1 MSSHGGRGG
10 QKFPILLSKKTTKR
24 VGRDQKLPIFRQ
36 HSLLTAPYCLGMDCM
51 AAARNAYIHIQ
62 MKVPFKRIFQYV
74 ELNSGICPSLSHV
87 GIRMNVY
94 ASRERNMH
102 SYVEIFS
109 SDATN
114 PRSSPI

>member
-1 MSSHGGRGG
+1 
-10 QKFPILLSKKTTKR
+10 
-24 VGRDQKLPIFRQ
+24 
-36 HSLLTAPYCLGMDCM
+36 M

-94 ASRERNMH
+94 ASRERERERDMH

>member
-1 MSSHGGRGG
+1 
-10 QKFPILLSKKTTKR
+10 
-24 VGRDQKLPIFRQ
+24 
-36 HSLLTAPYCLGMDCM
+36 M

-94 ASRERNMH
+94 ASRERERDMH

-114 PRSSPI
+114 LRSSPI